1 MTNFQ
6 DEQEVRKHSEKALA
20 LVKKLEKRQIRKYSK
35 NIRGTIISTNS
46 KELLEE
52 YEKMLNSNS
61 FKKV

>member
-61 FKKV
+61 VKKV